1 MTTAIQAARWLDRT
15 NPQDQ
20 QLMQIV
26 AAADY
31 LGNGAIEINKYENEI
46 YDIIRRNS
54 VFLQRVDRKP
64 ATGHPHR
71 YFEQTAIAQ
80 AAFTD
85 PRNITPVPTGPSRVE
100 RSAYIK
106 AITNQTN
113 LSLFDVD
120 VTRQQGQFAYV
131 EAKDIEDI
139 INSIV
144 VTSAANVWTGTDTS
158 LTVPT
163 TIQYVSVLTQIT
175 TTGQI
180 VNGASIIDGI
190 KAQVAQMVANTTYVI
205 RPTAIYIDP
214 ILGDYIDR
222 EAKAGQLTLAQ
233 VEVTVGVKVNGI
245 QTQAG
250 IIPLVPDPFLSAAI
264 TAAAGT
270 AYGFSAVPAGLKGY
284 YAVITTE
291 KDIEMAVIHGGD
303 GNLNPR
309 LFQLGLLAGLQGQYV
324 GVVFDNVIVKGA
336 TYAHR
341 LIQVLR
347 P

>member
-1 MTTAIQAARWLDRT
+1 MSGARWLDQA
-15 NPQDQ
+15 NNADDNK
-20 QLMQIV
+20 LAQIL

-46 YDIIRRNS
+46 YDIIRRTS
-54 VFLQRVDRKP
+54 IILPRLDRKP

-71 YFEQTAIAQ
+71 YFEQLAIAT

-85 PRNITPVPTGPSRVE
+85 PRNITPTPTGPQRVE

-144 VTSAANVWTGTDTS
+144 VTSAQSIWTGTDTS

-163 TIQYVSVLTQIT
+163 TIQYVSILTQIT

-180 VNGASIIDGI
+180 VNGASIIDGL

-205 RPTAIYIDP
+205 RPTCIYMDP
-214 ILGDYIDR
+214 IMADYLDR
-222 EAKAGQLTLAQ
+222 EAKAGQITLDKI
-233 VEVTVGVKVNGI
+233 EVTVGVKVNAI
-245 QTQAG
+245 STQAG
-250 IIPLVPDPFLSAAI
+250 ILPIVGDPFLSAAI
-264 TAAAGT
+264 TPAAGT

-284 YAVITTE
+284 YAVIVSE
-291 KDIEMAVIHGGD
+291 KDIEMPVIHGGD
-303 GNLNPR
+303 GNLQPR

-324 GVVFDNVIVKGA
+324 GIVFDSVVVKGA

-341 LIQVLR
+341 LIQILR

>member
-1 MTTAIQAARWLDRT
+1 MTTQINAARWLDRS
-15 NPQDQ
+15 NAADA
-20 QLMQIV
+20 QLMQIA
-26 AAADY
+26 AAADF
-31 LGNGAIEINKYENEI
+31 LGNGAIEINKYESEI
-46 YDIIRRNS
+46 FDIIRRTS
-54 VFLQRVDRKP
+54 IALQRFDRKP

-71 YFEQTAIAQ
+71 YFEQTAIA
-80 AAFTD
+80 AAGFTD
-85 PRNITPVPTGPSRVE
+85 PRNITPTPTGPSRVE

-113 LSLFDVD
+113 LSLFDVE
-120 VTRQQGQFAYV
+120 VTKQQGQFAQV

-139 INSIV
+139 VNSIV
-144 VTSAANVWTGTDTS
+144 VTSAQSIWTGTDTS

-163 TIQYVSVLTQIT
+163 TNQYVSILTQIT

-190 KAQVAQMVANTTYVI
+190 KAQVAQMVANVVYVI

-214 ILGDYIDR
+214 ILGDYLDR
-222 EAKAGQLTLAQ
+222 EAKAGQITMDKIELTA
-233 VEVTVGVKVNGI
+233 GVKVNAI
-245 QTQAG
+245 STQAG
-250 IIPLVPDPFLSAAI
+250 VIPLITDPFLSAAI
-264 TAAAGT
+264 TPAT
-270 AYGFSAVPAGLKGY
+270 VNSYGFGAVPAGLKGY
-284 YAVITTE
+284 YAVIVTE
-291 KDIEMAVIHGGD
+291 RDIEMPVIHGGD
-303 GNLNPR
+303 GNTKPR

-324 GVVFDNVIVKGA
+324 GIMFDSVVVKGA

>member
-1 MTTAIQAARWLDRT
+1 MPQASGARWLDPT
-15 NPQDQ
+15 NNPEDNR
-20 QLMQIV
+20 LSQIL

-31 LGNGAIEINKYENEI
+31 LGNGAIEINKYESEI
-46 YDIIRRNS
+46 FDIIRRTS
-54 VFLQRVDRKP
+54 VILPRLDRKP

-71 YFEQTAIAQ
+71 YFEQLAIAV

-85 PRNITPVPTGPSRVE
+85 PRNITPVPTGPQRVE

-120 VTRQQGQFAYV
+120 VTRQQGQFAFV
-131 EAKDIEDI
+131 EAKDIQDI
-139 INSIV
+139 LNSIIV
-144 VTSAANVWTGTDTS
+144 ASAQSIWTGTDTS

-163 TIQYVSVLTQIT
+163 TTQYVSILTQIT

-180 VNGASIIDGI
+180 VNGASIIDGL
-190 KAQVAQMVANTTYVI
+190 KAQIAQMVANTTYVV
-205 RPTAIYIDP
+205 RPTCIYMDP
-214 ILGDYIDR
+214 ILADYLDR
-222 EAKAGQLTLAQ
+222 EAKAGQITFDKLELTAGVQ
-233 VEVTVGVKVNGI
+233 VI
-245 QTQAG
+245 ALQTQAG
-250 IIPLVPDPFLSAAI
+250 KLPIVGDPFLSAAI

-284 YAVITTE
+284 YAVIVTE
-291 KDIEMAVIHGGD
+291 TEIEMPVIHGGD
-303 GNLNPR
+303 GNLQPR

-324 GVVFDNVIVKGA
+324 GIVFDSVVVKGA

-341 LIQVLR
+341 LIPVLR